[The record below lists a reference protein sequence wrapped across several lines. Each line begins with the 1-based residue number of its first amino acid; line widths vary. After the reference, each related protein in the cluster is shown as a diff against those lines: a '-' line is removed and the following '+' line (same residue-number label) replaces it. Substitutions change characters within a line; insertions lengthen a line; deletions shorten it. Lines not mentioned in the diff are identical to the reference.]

1 MIGTRVQIIGTP
13 VQMIGTRVK
22 AYSGTADGASTLRAL
37 AQLNL
42 KLSDLTHLLD
52 LVTMVKNGVHR
63 KFEDTW

>member
-1 MIGTRVQIIGTP
+1 
-13 VQMIGTRVK
+13 MIGTRVK

-52 LVTMVKNGVHR
+52 IVTMVKNGVHR